1 MVKGAPMKGV
11 VFDIN
16 GSIGHFR
23 RPDTT
28 ATQMTYPFIT
38 PTATK
43 GMVGA
48 ILGKEDF
55 VTKDKCGI
63 QILNPVRTVAQQMS
77 LVGKDGAKAFN
88 RPTTIELLVNPSYR
102 IYYAGKEYTDQLIE
116 YLTAEK
122 TVYSTYLGVAY
133 ALTKPVLYKVF
144 EEVFL
149 VDDVGSEQIEVKTV
163 VPTALIK
170 ELIVEPDH
178 YYCRAGGYLYEY
190 KGERTFEK
198 SVDFLFE
205 KNGKPISFVPA
216 VNTILDLK
224 FAVFGEDLICLI

>member
-1 MVKGAPMKGV
+1 MKGV
-11 VFDIN
+11 VFDIR

-28 ATQMTYPFIT
+28 ATQMTYPFIS
-38 PTATK
+38 PTAAK

-48 ILGKEDF
+48 ILGIEDF

-63 QILNPVRTVAQQMS
+63 QLLNPVRTVSQQMS
-77 LVGKDGAKAFN
+77 MLGKDGASAFN

-102 IYYAGKEYTDQLIE
+102 IYYSGEEYTDQLIE
-116 YLTAEK
+116 YLMAER

-133 ALTKPVLYKVF
+133 ALTKPVLYQVF
-144 EEVFL
+144 EEV
-149 VDDVGSEQIEVKTV
+149 VVSDDIESEEVEVKTV

-205 KNGKPISFVPA
+205 KDGKSITFKSKA
-216 VNTILDLK
+216 DTALDLK
-224 FAVFGEDLICLI
+224 LAAFGEDLICLI